1 MLRQR
6 LLKNSPPRM
15 ISRPPLPCAVILRR
29 CCSPVARPRFL
40 AAPTSM
46 PGDLCDRCHVNLARC
61 QRRARRRA
69 CPATA
74 QSRRLLARASAAD
87 RDPRRLRAWGLRSLH
102 RARERRDRSFLPDA
116 RGADPRRVRRNH
128 RGIIRQRR
136 DRRSAGRFSRAQ
148 CVAMRVLHA
157 GNADGRAG
165 SIETACRA
173 GPGADTRASFRQLL
187 PLHRL
192 SGDCRCGRDHGAGA
206 HGEHA
211 MIVASANPE
220 GLSVLDRPNSYI
232 GKVVPRPNLERL
244 MQGRGLYVSDM
255 VLPRMAHV
263 VFLRS
268 PHAHARITGIDA
280 AAARRVPGVVAI
292 VTGEA
297 LAAVI
302 TPWVGVLSHLKGLKS
317 APQHAIAIDHVRW
330 QGEAVAAVVA
340 TSRAVAEDAAEIV
353 SVEYQELDAVT
364 DMRTALDPETPVI
377 HSSLGDNLAFERNL
391 DAGAVDAA
399 FAESDA
405 VVEADFIFGRHTGV
419 TLEPRSVVA
428 DWNAAEA
435 RLTIYQGTQAPH
447 MVQNIAA
454 LHLGLTD
461 SQVRV
466 VCKDVGGSF
475 GIKVHI
481 YADEMA
487 TYALSK
493 LLLRPVKFVADRVES
508 FNTDIHARDHR
519 CKGRIGVKRDGT
531 ITAFEID
538 ALTGIGPYSMY
549 PRTSAIEANQVVNL
563 VGGPYVTK
571 NYRARA
577 RVVFQN
583 KNVMCQ
589 YRAVGHPIA
598 VAVTEGLVELAAAK
612 IGMDPLEL
620 RRRNL
625 IADDAHPSSGP
636 SGIKFEAL
644 SNHAAMD
651 KLVKMMDYNA
661 LRAEQAALRSKNIHR
676 GIGIASFIEVTN
688 PSAAF
693 YGVGGARISSQ
704 DGVAVRLDATGSVI
718 CQTSITEQ
726 GQGSESLTAQIV
738 GSVLGVS
745 MERVRVIL
753 GDTDHTPYGGGTRAS
768 RGAGIGGEAALQA
781 AKILRKNV
789 LDVAAAILQSSP
801 AELDIV
807 NDAIVSAVDGSS
819 RIDLKELSRIVYFRP
834 DTLPPGIQPELMATR
849 HFVPR
854 EYPFAFTNGVQASWL
869 EVDTDTGFVKLLR
882 HWVVE
887 DCGTIINPQLVDEQ
901 IRGGVVQG
909 LGAALFE
916 KCIYDERGQLTNA
929 NMADYLVPMSGE
941 MPDIDV
947 GHVVSPTLETELGA
961 KGAGEAGTAGAAA
974 AVANA
979 VNDALKPFGAIIS

>member
-1 MLRQR
+1 MTS
-6 LLKNSPPRM
+6 SPKTQA
-15 ISRPPLPCAVILRR
+15 PL
-29 CCSPVARPRFL
+29 
-40 AAPTSM
+40 
-46 PGDLCDRCHVNLARC
+46 
-61 QRRARRRA
+61 
-69 CPATA
+69 
-74 QSRRLLARASAAD
+74 SA
-87 RDPRRLRAWGLRSLH
+87 LH
-102 RARERRDRSFLPDA
+102 
-116 RGADPRRVRRNH
+116 
-128 RGIIRQRR
+128 
-136 DRRSAGRFSRAQ
+136 
-148 CVAMRVLHA
+148 
-157 GNADGRAG
+157 
-165 SIETACRA
+165 
-173 GPGADTRASFRQLL
+173 
-187 PLHRL
+187 
-192 SGDCRCGRDHGAGA
+192 
-206 HGEHA
+206 
-211 MIVASANPE
+211 
-220 GLSVLDRPNSYI
+220 RPNSYI
-232 GKVVPRPNLERL
+232 GRVVPRPNLDRL
-244 MQGRGLYVSDM
+244 MQGRGLYVSDLE
-255 VLPRMAHV
+255 LPRMAHA
-263 VFLRS
+263 VFVRS
-268 PHAHARITGIDA
+268 PHARANIA
-280 AAARRVPGVVAI
+280 AIEASTAKQMPGVIAI
-292 VTGEA
+292 VTGEE
-297 LAAVI
+297 LVSVI

-317 APQHAIAIDHVRW
+317 APQRAIAIGRVCW

-340 TSRAVAEDAAEIV
+340 TSRAAAEDAADIV
-353 SVEYQELDAVT
+353 SVEYEELEAVT
-364 DMRTALDPETPVI
+364 DMRTALDLGTPVI
-377 HSSLGDNLAFERNL
+377 HPSLGDNLAFERTL
-391 DAGAVDAA
+391 DVGEVDAA
-399 FAESDA
+399 FADA
-405 VVEADFIFGRHTGV
+405 DEIAEAEFVFGRHTGV
-419 TLEPRSVVA
+419 TLEPRAVVA

-454 LHLGLTD
+454 LHLGLEE

-493 LLLRPVKFVADRVES
+493 LLRRPIKFVADRIES

-519 CKGRIGVKRDGT
+519 CRGRISVRRDGT

-538 ALTGIGPYSMY
+538 DLTGIGPYSMY

-563 VGGPYVTK
+563 VGGPYGTK

-598 VAVTEGLVELAAAK
+598 CSVTEGLVDLAASK
-612 IGMDPLEL
+612 IGMDPVEI

-625 IADDAHPSSGP
+625 IADDAYPCASASGLR
-636 SGIKFEAL
+636 FELL
-644 SNHAAMD
+644 SHHAALN
-651 KLVKMMDYNA
+651 KLMAMMNYDA
-661 LRAEQAALRSKNIHR
+661 LRAEQAALRKKNIHR

-693 YGVGGARISSQ
+693 YGVGGAKISSQ
-704 DGVAVRLDATGSVI
+704 DGVAVRLDAQGSVV

-745 MERVRVIL
+745 MSRVRVIS
-753 GDTDHTPYGGGTRAS
+753 GDTDQTPYGGGTWAS

-781 AKILRKNV
+781 TKILRRNI

-801 AELDIV
+801 TELDIADNAVV
-807 NDAIVSAVDGSS
+807 NADGGAP
-819 RIDLKELSRIVYFRP
+819 RIELRELARIVYFRP

-854 EYPFAFTNGVQASWL
+854 EYPFAFTNGVQACWL
-869 EVDTDTGFVKLLR
+869 EVDTDTGFVKLLK

-887 DCGTIINPQLVDEQ
+887 DCGTLINPQLVDEQ

-916 KCIYDERGQLTNA
+916 KCIHDERGQLTNA

-947 GHVVSPTLETELGA
+947 GHVVSPTAESELGA

-979 VNDALKPFGAIIS
+979 VNDALRPFGTVITEIPLTPQLILTSLKRI